1 MRARPGRQDHPDI
14 ASIKPGNDAIN
25 RRHMKAL
32 AMVKKTT
39 PPKSPSEN
47 IGPLPDPV
55 VFNSEG
61 APSADL
67 PNAPAGVI
75 ASDIVRKAAD
85 APVAPSVPVELLSTA
100 ATIPTVDP
108 APPTPPLGPVVKIPK
123 PSFMSKF
130 KSKRPP
136 DIGGVETVLTALK
149 VMRAADANDFFRS
162 HPNED
167 EYWSC
172 EMCFVSVPIL
182 GQKHDTLHVIDEDLA
197 MEYLESK
204 QIKRFRLALATKPHN
219 VFFLCMVPSQNLD
232 NTFNSTALTGCELA
246 RTRWVQV
253 LSRKAEGVDEYRI
266 KFTRDEDPFPEPKW
280 PTRSFDE
287 LLEVTFRGANIDTPT
302 HPGLL
307 RLIGAKQ
314 DLT

>member
-75 ASDIVRKAAD
+75 ASDILRKAAD

-136 DIGGVETVLTALK
+136 DIGGVETLLDSTEGHEDRPMPTTSSACIPTK
-149 VMRAADANDFFRS
+149 TSTGPASCASYRS
-162 HPNED
+162 R
-167 EYWSC
+167 SR
-172 EMCFVSVPIL
+172 V
-182 GQKHDTLHVIDEDLA
+182 QKRDMLHLIDEDIA
-197 MEYLESK
+197 MEYLPSK
-204 QIKRFRLALATKPHN
+204 KIKR
-219 VFFLCMVPSQNLD
+219 
-232 NTFNSTALTGCELA
+232 
-246 RTRWVQV
+246 
-253 LSRKAEGVDEYRI
+253 
-266 KFTRDEDPFPEPKW
+266 
-280 PTRSFDE
+280 
-287 LLEVTFRGANIDTPT
+287 
-302 HPGLL
+302 
-307 RLIGAKQ
+307 
-314 DLT
+314 